1 MGTIFIIS
9 LIVFFGFGIIYL
21 LSQWEVALYVCAF
34 GALVL
39 LGVIGTQCDIWYH
52 KMLAYEVLGE
62 VNNSGIIEK
71 THDESKRIHLG
82 ALEPQKQNLVCH
94 QCKKPFVGTD
104 KNIFKHDDGTLMYV
118 CDDCL
123 CKPGLTEEPKE
134 GNND

>member
-9 LIVFFGFGIIYL
+9 FIVFFGFGAIYL
-21 LSQWEVALYVCAF
+21 LFQWNVALYVCAF
-34 GALVL
+34 WAFVL
-39 LGVIGTQCDIWYH
+39 LCVIGTQCDIWYS
-52 KMLAYEVLGE
+52 KMIAHEVLGE

-71 THDESKRIHLG
+71 THDESKRVHLD
-82 ALEPQKQNLVCH
+82 APEPQKQNLVCH

-104 KNIFKHDDGTLMYV
+104 KNIFKHDNGALMYV

-123 CKPGLTEEPKE
+123 CKPCLTEPKE